1 MILVKVVDGVLI
13 KFPYTMDDLRIDN
26 PNISFPEEPS
36 DEILNSYNVYRVYYH
51 PYPEFDRRTHRLS
64 IAQVPTLVNDV
75 WTMNHQVTAK
85 TPEEIQ
91 EYDSA
96 ELTSLR
102 AKTLT
107 AIDNKTNELITYGFV
122 HFGSKIRMTLEDQH
136 NYEGEYSMIKDFIGL
151 GLPEASIFPIT
162 FKVWT
167 NSDGSPAF
175 FVMNNLAEMRHL
187 ISAGKMYIKDCLTAG
202 WYLKNNLTTMTLN
215 ELKAWVD
222 PRN

>member
-1 MILVKVVDGVLI
+1 MILVKITDGEVVR
-13 KFPYTMDDLRIDN
+13 FPYTMNDLRLDN
-26 PNISFPEEPS
+26 PNVSFPEEPP
-36 DEILNSYNVYRVYYH
+36 DEIINAYDVYRVYYH
-51 PYPEFDRRTHRLS
+51 PYPEYDKRTHNVT
-64 IAQVPTLVNDV
+64 IAQAPTLVDGV
-75 WTMNHQVTAK
+75 WTMYHSLIEK
-85 TPEEIQ
+85 TTEEIQ
-91 EYDSA
+91 EYDTN
-96 ELTSLR
+96 ELNALR
-102 AKTLT
+102 TKLLT
-107 AIDNKTNELITYGFV
+107 DIDSKTNHLITYGFV

-202 WYLKNNLTTMTLN
+202 WYLKNSLTTLTLN
-215 ELKAWVD
+215 ELKVWVD